1 MQLVKKLL
9 DLFVRLVSVLLMC
22 LVSGIVLLMLNEL
35 VLRNLLGK
43 SFRGMTEMA
52 GFMFL
57 WMAFLGVIVLYDQDR
72 MISLDM
78 FFVRTHDR
86 LHTLLWVAHKVVAA
100 CLGTI
105 MVIAFFG
112 LYPYVSTEYYSSMP
126 TFAKLWQYVPM
137 AIAGSFLC
145 IKSIYDL
152 IEKARGEGRR

>member
-1 MQLVKKLL
+1 MHVIKKFL
-9 DLFVRLVSVLLMC
+9 DFFVRLVSVLLMC
-22 LVSGIVLLMLNEL
+22 LVAGIVLLMLNEL
-35 VLRNLLGK
+35 VLRNILGK

-57 WMAFLGVIVLYDQDR
+57 WMAFLGVIVLYDQNR

-78 FFVRTHDR
+78 FFVRTRGR
-86 LHTLLWVAHKVVAA
+86 LHTSLWVLHKVVAA
-100 CLGTI
+100 ALGVI
-105 MVIAFFG
+105 MIVAFWG

-137 AIAGSFLC
+137 AITGGFLC

-152 IEKARGEGRR
+152 VEKARGEKSR

>member
-9 DLFVRLVSVLLMC
+9 DFFVRLVSVLLMY
-22 LVSGIVLLMLNEL
+22 LVAGIVLLMLNEL
-35 VLRNLLGK
+35 VLRNILGK
-43 SFRGMTEMA
+43 SFRGMTELA

-57 WMAFLGVIVLYDQDR
+57 WMAFLGVIVLYDKQR

-78 FFVRTHDR
+78 FYVRTKG
-86 LHTLLWVAHKVVAA
+86 TLKTVLWIIHKVVAA
-100 CLGTI
+100 TLGTI

-137 AIAGSFLC
+137 AITGSFLC
-145 IKSIYDL
+145 IKSIYEL
-152 IEKARGEGRR
+152 VEKARGESNR